1 MLSSLLSLKHKKP
14 YSAITVQIERLT
26 SEQYELDDFSGI
38 VDLIEVIRLQ
48 DSGPTEAARAIRK
61 KLKYGSIHKQLR
73 ALTILDGLIQN
84 AGPRF
89 QRAFAD
95 EPLLERLRVAATDP
109 LSDAEV
115 KEKCQGLFRQWA
127 VSYKAT
133 PGMERIA
140 ALYKQLPQRKKPVRQ
155 DQSKVLKE
163 TEEDAQVE
171 NDRPGQRAS
180 LSSGGDLSQS
190 PTSSS
195 GSRPVMLSA
204 GPSLTSPTKMKTT
217 KAGKKV
223 KVKVFNLEKEKPQLL
238 QTIASSS
245 VASTNLLNSLKF
257 INREHKRVS
266 EDAETVKRFET
277 CKVLRRQ
284 ILRYIQLVE
293 SEQWLG
299 SLIHANDELVTA
311 LMAFEVLDKSVEDDS
326 DSEDEWGDTATSSA
340 ATTSGQMDAQG
351 AFAGLSLGGGGV
363 PPKPPRSSM
372 AIAMPPA
379 NGKGKQEDGEED
391 EEEADNDDFEEEDEN
406 DPFADRNAVYTPKV
420 ERPGMTW

>member
-1 MLSSLLSLKHKKP
+1 
-14 YSAITVQIERLT
+14 
-26 SEQYELDDFSGI
+26 
-38 VDLIEVIRLQ
+38 
-48 DSGPTEAARAIRK
+48 
-61 KLKYGSIHKQLR
+61 
-73 ALTILDGLIQN
+73 
-84 AGPRF
+84 
-89 QRAFAD
+89 
-95 EPLLERLRVAATDP
+95 
-109 LSDAEV
+109 
-115 KEKCQGLFRQWA
+115 
-127 VSYKAT
+127 
-133 PGMERIA
+133 MERVA

-171 NDRPGQRAS
+171 NDRPGHRAS

-195 GSRPVMLSA
+195 GSRPVTLSP

-217 KAGKKV
+217 KDGKKI
-223 KVKVFNLEKEKPQLL
+223 KVKIFNLEKEKPQLL

-340 ATTSGQMDAQG
+340 ATTSGQRDAQG
-351 AFAGLSLGGGGV
+351 AFAELSLGGGCV
-363 PPKPPRSSM
+363 PPKPPRPSM
-372 AIAMPPA
+372 VIAMPPA
-379 NGKGKQEDGEED
+379 NGKEDGEED